1 MRILLIGN
9 FAPPFEEENLQNI
22 SLYNKLLE
30 DGHECSV
37 INISGNPSSDR
48 RFIDTDGSIDY
59 FSKLITH
66 GRKKE
71 VIHFSTKG
79 YLRVGLLKLMLSI
92 FVAKVYGA
100 RSIIT
105 FHSELF
111 SILGQMRSPFGG
123 TQTLFTSFFLAD
135 RIMFADKDTLDVA
148 AMYKKKPNF
157 ELVPSFVYAPDKII
171 NEESDISVRLKDKN
185 KVIMFANPVHASF
198 VSEILRELLTGLP
211 LPPATGIVISLPE
224 GSESSFRRETEE
236 IASSL
241 KSNLVF
247 IKPDDV
253 ESTLA
258 ALSRADM
265 IVRPLSCDGQTFFES
280 FTLSARTI
288 SRSGSFIYFPAGT
301 VLVKE
306 GSAAGL
312 CAKIFNTML
321 SEEPAPPDGFKTGGP
336 CEEIIRIYQGEK
348 G

>member
-1 MRILLIGN
+1 MPTIAI
-9 FAPPFEEENLQNI
+9 
-22 SLYNKLLE
+22 
-30 DGHECSV
+30 
-37 INISGNPSSDR
+37 
-48 RFIDTDGSIDY
+48 
-59 FSKLITH
+59 
-66 GRKKE
+66 
-71 VIHFSTKG
+71 
-79 YLRVGLLKLMLSI
+79 
-92 FVAKVYGA
+92 
-100 RSIIT
+100 
-105 FHSELF
+105 
-111 SILGQMRSPFGG
+111 
-123 TQTLFTSFFLAD
+123 
-135 RIMFADKDTLDVA
+135 DKDTFDVA

-171 NEESDISVRLKDKN
+171 NEKSDISVRLKDKN

-224 GSESSFRRETEE
+224 GSGSSFRRETEE

-241 KSNLVF
+241 KDILVF
-247 IKPDDV
+247 IKPDDI
-253 ESTLA
+253 ESTLT

-265 IVRPLSCDGQTFFES
+265 IVRPLSCDGQMFFES

-321 SEEPAPPDGFKTGGP
+321 SEEPAPPAGFKTGGP
-336 CEEIIRIYQGEK
+336 CEEIMRIYQGEK